1 MATNI
6 NLPTINM
13 GGTSTTGAGDPTR
26 PFYSPDVITPEQY
39 FAGPVDFYRQ
49 TLGTGIAVSDPTEE
63 EDREDAARA
72 LYAAARAG
80 QDLPGRRDSLYADRQ
95 EDGGSGPQDTA
106 GYAAR
111 ESR

>member
-6 NLPTINM
+6 NLPTINI

-49 TLGTGIAVSDPTEE
+49 TLGTGIGVTDPTDEQDQE
-63 EDREDAARA
+63 EDTSPNIFE
-72 LYAAARAG
+72 
-80 QDLPGRRDSLYADRQ
+80 PI
-95 EDGGSGPQDTA
+95 GGGGDDYQSA
-106 GYAAR
+106 
-111 ESR
+111 